1 MVSRF
6 FSVAAFALGW
16 CPKKLRG
23 PPQRG
28 KITHWLSN
36 FEDRPLKTRVI
47 IVRHGQSTYNQQ
59 KRIQG
64 HCDESELTPAG
75 EAQAI
80 KVAQALDGILF
91 DDVWASPLKRAR
103 RTAELIVA
111 ELQKTTPQLGA
122 PNFSDNLKEISLPLW
137 EGMPFTEAEANFP
150 EQFRQWRTDPANFL
164 MDVPQ
169 GDKTEAFYPVREIYQ
184 QAERFWQQLLAQQEG
199 KTLLIVAHSAI
210 NRALVSTAIG
220 LGPERFNNLA
230 QANCNISVLN
240 FAGGWNS
247 PVQVESMNLTS
258 HMGDALPKLRNG
270 HKGPRM
276 LLVRHGETD
285 WNRNGQFQGQIDV
298 PLNDNGRA
306 QGEKAAEF
314 LKTIPMDAAYTS
326 FMARPK
332 ETAEIILKHHPGLTL
347 HSVDELQEISHGEW
361 EGKFEKDIEAGYPGL
376 LHQWQTAPETVQMP
390 GGENLQQVWHRAIIA
405 WKKIVEAHSGTDDL
419 QTVLV
424 VAHDAINKAIL
435 CHVVGLGPEAFWRF
449 KQGNGAVSVIDYPN
463 GIDSAPVLNAA
474 NITTHLSGSV
484 LDKTAAGAL

>member
-1 MVSRF
+1 
-6 FSVAAFALGW
+6 
-16 CPKKLRG
+16 
-23 PPQRG
+23 
-28 KITHWLSN
+28 LSI
-36 FEDRPLKTRVI
+36 FEDKPLKTRVI
-47 IVRHGQSTYNQQ
+47 IVRHGQSTYNQL

-64 HCDESELTPAG
+64 HCDESELTPLG
-75 EAQAI
+75 EAQAM
-80 KVAQALDGILF
+80 KVAQALDGITF
-91 DDVWASPLKRAR
+91 DAVWSSPLKRAR
-103 RTAELIVA
+103 KTAELIVE
-111 ELQKTTPQLGA
+111 ELRKTTPQLA
-122 PNFSDNLKEISLPLW
+122 SPNFSDDLKEISLPLW

-150 EQFRQWRTDPANFL
+150 EQFRCWRADPANFS
-164 MDVPQ
+164 MAVSEADPT
-169 GDKTEAFYPVREIYQ
+169 TEFYPVRDLYQ
-184 QAERFWQQLLAQQEG
+184 QAERFWQSLLSQAEG
-199 KTLLIVAHSAI
+199 KTVLIVAHSAI

-258 HMGDALPKLRNG
+258 HMGDPLPKMRNG

-276 LLVRHGETD
+276 LLVRHGETE

-314 LKTIPMDAAYTS
+314 LKEVQIDAAYTS
-326 FMARPK
+326 YMARPK
-332 ETAEIILKHHPGLTL
+332 ETAEIILKHHPDLAL
-347 HSVDELQEISHGEW
+347 HSVNELREISHGEW
-361 EGKFEKDIEAGYPGL
+361 EGRFEADIEASYPGM
-376 LHQWQTAPETVQMP
+376 LHQWQTEPEAVQMP
-390 GGENLQQVWHRAIIA
+390 NGENLQQVWHRAILA
-405 WKKIVEAHSGTDDL
+405 WKEIVEAHSGSDDV